1 MPEPAWRSKRH
12 MKSILVAVALIGGLT
27 VWYANYE
34 GKASPVRPQYLTA
47 SIEEGELRRVVTA
60 TGALNAIVNVEVGSQ
75 LSGQVAELFVDFND
89 QVTKGQPL
97 AQLDQ
102 RSFKAKV
109 AEAEAAIDV
118 AEVTVRVTRAKL
130 ERAVID

>member
-1 MPEPAWRSKRH
+1 MTQSAWRSTRH

-27 VWYANYE
+27 VWYANHE

-89 QVTKGQPL
+89 QVKKGQHL

-102 RSFKAKV
+102 RSFKAHV
-109 AEAEAAIDV
+109 AEAGAALEIADV
-118 AEVTVRVTRAKL
+118 SIRAT
-130 ERAVID
+130 